1 MIESQ
6 IAYVLD
12 ALRLMDARRVDSIEV
27 SAQAERR
34 YNADLDARLGGSVWN
49 AGGCASYYLDATG
62 RNSSIWPGSTLRY
75 RLRTRR
81 FDAARYVATVAA
93 SPSA

>member
-1 MIESQ
+1 M
-6 IAYVLD
+6 
-12 ALRLMDARRVDSIEV
+12 
-27 SAQAERR
+27 
-34 YNADLDARLGGSVWN
+34 WN

-81 FDAARYVATVAA
+81 FDAARYRATVAA
-93 SPSA
+93 SPAA